1 MKKQFVFLAAAAI
14 ALIGCK
20 PRQSELSLD
29 SIRDTATITGH
40 VTYTIGQ
47 QSDST
52 GYTTELQIPAE
63 GKTVYLDI
71 PYASYSSGASGVK
84 TFSGVVDNA
93 GNYTLSIPVP
103 AVGVS
108 GASLRFEEFTAEQSL
123 FQRMENGEPVF
134 EKRMCKFTV
143 EGVPALPNPLKPEHV
158 YVKDLCYSRTVI
170 DMKDYAETA
179 ILTGSLLLPYETK
192 FRTGAYKAAAD
203 CQFEITIQ
211 DGEDFAKEGPSATE
225 FTYGT
230 TTNAKGEFTIELPI
244 KNLKKGFRVKNAVVT
259 PKTETT
265 FTHFVN
271 ETGKKEQLSGVYK
284 LRESLSLLSV
294 SEVVAGV
301 SCNIGAR
308 PLEFLPGYNNYI
320 TAAPQTP
327 ATWQR
332 NLAGWVFAESQFA
345 NFQASATIKGAV
357 ALAAE
362 KSFGVGEFVTTA
374 QTVTVRGTAS
384 PFDQGFV
391 VLTNADGS
399 FELTIPAAQDGQP
412 IGGTWTASLN
422 QPATIAFTHYAKAD
436 KQLVLSEGSYNQYQK
451 VRAVDAAWN
460 ELGKTYYRFA
470 PANTPDTWCAD
481 LAGWVVV
488 PDYEETA
495 TVKAKLQFP
504 VETGYCVGTYKG
516 ASVRAKLTMNYP
528 DGAVTFV
535 APVAADGT
543 FQVTVPVKTA
553 NSTMNADNISLLDL
567 DNKIEDF
574 KHYLA
579 SKVEVL
585 EGTYEVRERREAED
599 GVWNNKWTIYYTF
612 DPAYTSAATDYTTD
626 LLGWLL
632 KPEGWAEQ
640 VEWTST
646 IMMPVETGFWR
657 GAYEPLAGKKVQVSY
672 NVNGEWFKPVVKTS
686 ADGVVTCPIYLQ
698 YGLETPSI
706 SIRVFEDE
714 MVHYYNPKN
723 AEATTTLEGTYGI
736 RLRTPQ
742 TATWDAE
749 RTYYMQFNPSSSVEE
764 QNLLSWTNNI
774 AEWYV
779 IDNKKDNATIKLYA
793 QKAIESTTS
802 KNHEAAWAAADK
814 MKATIKIYDAF
825 GSLIAT
831 VDRQVSGQNINFTL
845 PMSEAIE
852 SGVTELKFTVK
863 LENETSDNTAFTHYE
878 DPASDTKKTLLG
890 NYKGVTNLVSESAT
904 ASVKTFE
911 VKQSA
916 KALFYEAG
924 SYSTPSGYNW
934 SAILNDEI

>member
-14 ALIGCK
+14 ALIACK
-20 PRQSELSLD
+20 PQQSELSLE

-40 VTYTIGQ
+40 LTYTIGQ

-52 GYTTELQIPAE
+52 GYITELQIPAE

-84 TFSGVVDNA
+84 TFSGVVDSA

-108 GASLRFEEFTAEQSL
+108 GAALRFGEFTAEQSL

-143 EGVPALPNPLKPEHV
+143 EVVPTLPDPLKPEHV
-158 YVKDLCYSRTVI
+158 YVKDLCYSRKVI
-170 DMKDYAETA
+170 DMKEYAETA
-179 ILTGSLLLPYETK
+179 TLTGALLLPYETN
-192 FRTGAYKAAAD
+192 FRTGAYKPAAD

-211 DGEDFAKEGPSATE
+211 DGEDFAEEGPSATE

-244 KNLKKGFRVKNAVVT
+244 KNLKKGFNVTNAVVT

-271 ETGKKEQLSGVYK
+271 ETGKTEQLSGVYK
-284 LRESLSLLSV
+284 LRESLSLLNV

-308 PLEFLPGYNNYI
+308 PLEFHPGYNNGI
-320 TAAPQTP
+320 TTPQTP
-327 ATWQR
+327 ATWER
-332 NLAGWVFAESQFA
+332 NLAGWVFAEEQFA
-345 NFQASATIKGAV
+345 SYKAAATIKGAV

-374 QTVTVRGTAS
+374 QTVTVRGTES
-384 PFDQGFV
+384 PFDQSFV

-399 FELTIPAAQDGQP
+399 FELTIPAAQDGQH

-422 QPATIAFTHYAKAD
+422 KPATIAFTHYAKAD
-436 KQLVLSEGSYNQYQK
+436 KQLVLSEGSYNQYKK

-553 NSTMNADNISLLDL
+553 NSTMNADNISLFD
-567 DNKIEDF
+567 DKTDEF

-585 EGTYEVRERREAED
+585 EGQYSLRNKIEAEN
-599 GVWNNKWTIYYTF
+599 GTWNNKWTIYYTF
-612 DPAYTSAATDYTTD
+612 APTSVATDYTNN
-626 LLGWLL
+626 LLGWVP

-640 VEWTST
+640 VPWTST
-646 IMMPVETGFWR
+646 IMMPVETGFWK

-672 NVNGEWFKPVVKTS
+672 TVDGTSFNPVVKTD
-686 ADGVVTCPIYLQ
+686 AEGVVTCPIYLK
-698 YGLETPSI
+698 YGLETPAI
-706 SIRVFEDE
+706 SIKVFEEE

-723 AEATTTLEGTYGI
+723 AEATTTLEGSYSI

-749 RTYYMQFNPSSSVEE
+749 RTYYMQFNPDASVETT
-764 QNLLSWTNNI
+764 LRSWTNNI

-793 QKAIESTTS
+793 QKAIETTAS
-802 KNHEAAWAAADK
+802 KNHDAGWAPADK
-814 MKATIKIYDAF
+814 MKATIYVYNALGD
-825 GSLIAT
+825 SIAT
-831 VDRQVSGQNINFTL
+831 VNRQVSGQNINFTL

-852 SGVTELKFTVK
+852 SGVTELKFTVE
-863 LENETSDNTAFTHYE
+863 LENETSNNTAFTHYA
-878 DPASDTKKTLLG
+878 DPASDTKTTLLG
-890 NYKGVTNLVSESAT
+890 NYKGKNNLVNESAT
-904 ASVKTFE
+904 ANGKTFE

-934 SAILNDEI
+934 SAILSEEI

>member
-14 ALIGCK
+14 ALIACK
-20 PRQSELSLD
+20 PQQSELSLD

-40 VTYTIGQ
+40 LTYTIGQ

-52 GYTTELQIPAE
+52 GYITELQIPAE

-84 TFSGVVDNA
+84 TFSGVVDSA
-93 GNYTLSIPVP
+93 GCYTLAIPVP

-108 GASLRFEEFTAEQSL
+108 GAALRFGEFTAEQSL
-123 FQRMENGEPVF
+123 FQRMQNGEPVF

-143 EGVPALPNPLKPEHV
+143 EVVPTLPDPLKPELM
-158 YVKDLCYSRTVI
+158 YVKDLCYSRTII
-170 DMKDYAETA
+170 DMKEYAETA
-179 ILTGSLLLPYETK
+179 TITGSLLLPYETN
-192 FRTGAYKAAAD
+192 FRTGAYKPAAD

-211 DGEDFAKEGPSATE
+211 DGEDYAEVGPSATE

-244 KNLKKGFRVKNAVVT
+244 KNLKKGFRVSNAVVT

-271 ETGKKEQLSGVYK
+271 ETGKTEQLSGVYK
-284 LRESLSLLSV
+284 LRENLSLLTV

-308 PLEFLPGYNNYI
+308 PLEFVPGYNNDI
-320 TAAPQTP
+320 TAPQTP

-345 NFQASATIKGAV
+345 NLQASATIKGAV

-374 QTVTVRGTAS
+374 QTVTLRGTES
-384 PFDQGFV
+384 PFDQDFV

-399 FELTIPAAQDGQP
+399 FELTIPAAQDGQH
-412 IGGTWTASLN
+412 IGGAWTATLN
-422 QPATIAFTHYAKAD
+422 QPANIAFTHYAKAD
-436 KQLVLSEGSYNQYQK
+436 KQLLLREGAYNQYQK
-451 VRAVDAAWN
+451 VRPVDAAWN

-470 PANTPDTWCAD
+470 PAPANTPDTWCDD
-481 LAGWVVV
+481 LAGWVVL

-504 VETGYCVGTYKG
+504 VETGYCVGAYKG
-516 ASVRAKLTMNYP
+516 ASVRAMLTMNYP
-528 DGAVTFV
+528 DGPLTFV

-543 FQVTVPVKTA
+543 FQVNIPVKTA
-553 NSTMNADNISLLDL
+553 NSTMNADNISLF
-567 DNKIEDF
+567 DNKTDEF

-585 EGTYEVRERREAED
+585 EGLYSLRNKIEAEN
-599 GVWNNKWTIYYTF
+599 GTWNNKWTIYYTF
-612 DPAYTSAATDYTTD
+612 APTSAATDYTTD
-626 LLGWLL
+626 LLGWVP
-632 KPEGWAEQ
+632 KPEGWATQ
-640 VEWTST
+640 VEWIST

-657 GAYEPLAGKKVQVSY
+657 GAYEPLAGKKVQVIYS
-672 NVNGEWFKPVVKTS
+672 VNGTTFEPIVKTD
-686 ADGVVTCPIYLQ
+686 AQGVVTCPIYLQ
-698 YGLETPSI
+698 YGLETPAI
-706 SIRVFEDE
+706 SIRVFEEE
-714 MVHYYNPKN
+714 MVHYYNPQN
-723 AEATTTLEGTYGI
+723 AEATTTLEGSYSM

-749 RTYYMQFNPSSSVEE
+749 RTYYMQFDPASSVDIS
-764 QNLLSWTNNI
+764 LLSWTNNI

-779 IDNKKDNATIKLYA
+779 LDNKKDNATIKLYA
-793 QKAIESTTS
+793 QKAIETTAS
-802 KNHEAAWAAADK
+802 KNHEAGWAPADK
-814 MKATIKIYDAF
+814 MKATIYVYNSY
-825 GSLIAT
+825 GSLITT
-831 VDRQVSGQNINFTL
+831 VNRQVSGQNIAFSL
-845 PMSEAIE
+845 PLSEAIE
-852 SGVTELKFTVK
+852 SGSTELLFTVE
-863 LENETSDNTAFTHYE
+863 LEDETSNNTAFTHYA
-878 DPASDTKKTLLG
+878 DPMSDTRTTLFG
-890 NYKGVTNLVSESAT
+890 NYRSANNLKKESAT
-904 ASVKTFE
+904 ASSKTFE
-911 VKQSA
+911 IRQSA

-924 SYSTPSGYNW
+924 SYSTPSGYDW
-934 SAILNDEI
+934 YAILSEEI

>member
-20 PRQSELSLD
+20 PQQSELSLD
-29 SIRDTATITGH
+29 SIRDTATISGH

-52 GYTTELQIPAE
+52 GYVTELQIPAS

-71 PYASYSSGASGVK
+71 PYASYSAGASGVK
-84 TFSGVVDNA
+84 TFSGVVDEQ
-93 GNYTLSIPVP
+93 GNYSLAIPVP

-108 GASLRFEEFTAEQSL
+108 GAALRFEEFTAEQSL

-134 EKRMCKFTV
+134 EERMCKFSV
-143 EGVPALPNPLKPEHV
+143 PVVPALPNPLKPEHV
-158 YVKDLCYSRTVI
+158 YVEDLCYSREVI
-170 DMKDYAETA
+170 DMKDYSQTA
-179 ILTGSLLLPYETK
+179 VLTGSLLLPYETK
-192 FRTGAYKAAAD
+192 YRTGAYKAAAD

-211 DGEDFAKEGPSATE
+211 DGEDFAELGASATE

-230 TTNAKGEFTIELPI
+230 TTNAKGEFRIELPI
-244 KNLKKGFRVKNAVVT
+244 KNLKKGFRVSNAVVT
-259 PKTETT
+259 PKAEAT
-265 FTHFVN
+265 FTHYVN
-271 ETGKKEQLSGVYK
+271 ESGNTEKLSGVYK
-284 LRESLSLLSV
+284 LRESLTLLNV
-294 SEVVAGV
+294 PEVVAGV
-301 SCNIGAR
+301 DCNIGSR
-308 PLEFLPGYNNYI
+308 PLEFIPGYNNAI
-320 TAAPQTP
+320 TSAQTP

-345 NFQASATIKGAV
+345 DYQATATIKGEV
-357 ALAAE
+357 ALAVE
-362 KSFGVGEFVTTA
+362 KSFGVGEFATSA
-374 QTVTVRGTAS
+374 QTVTITGTAS
-384 PFDQGFV
+384 PFDQEFV

-399 FELTIPAAQDGQP
+399 FELTIPAEQDGQQ
-412 IGGTWTASLN
+412 IGGTWTASLK

-436 KQLVLSEGSYNQYQK
+436 KQLVLKEGMYIPYEK

-470 PANTPDTWCAD
+470 PSNTPDTWCSD
-481 LAGWVVV
+481 LAGWVIV
-488 PDYEETA
+488 PDYEASA
-495 TVKAKLQFP
+495 TVKAKMQFAQ
-504 VETGYCVGTYKG
+504 ETGYCVGSYKG
-516 ASVRAKLTMNYP
+516 ASVRAKLVVNYP
-528 DGAVTFV
+528 SVGAITFV

-543 FQVTVPVKTA
+543 FQVNIPVKTA
-553 NSTMNADNISLLDL
+553 NSTMNADNISLF
-567 DNKIEDF
+567 DNKTEDF

-585 EGTYEVRERREAED
+585 EGTYVERERREAEN

-612 DPAYTSAATDYTTD
+612 APTSAATDYTTD
-626 LLGWLL
+626 LLGWLP

-672 NVNGEWFKPVVKTS
+672 NVNGEWFNPVVKTS

-749 RTYYMQFNPSSSVEE
+749 RTYYMQFTPASSVDKD
-764 QNLLSWTNNI
+764 LLSWTNNI

-779 IDNKKDNATIKLYA
+779 LDNKKDNAAIKLYA
-793 QKAIESTTS
+793 QKAIETTAS
-802 KNHEAAWAAADK
+802 KNHVAGWAAADK
-814 MKATIKIYDAF
+814 MKATITIYNAS
-825 GSLIAT
+825 GSWITT
-831 VDRQVSGQNINFTL
+831 VKRQVSGQNIAFSL
-845 PMSEAIE
+845 PLSEAIE
-852 SGVTELKFTVK
+852 SSTTELKFTVE
-863 LENETSDNTAFTHYE
+863 LEDETANNTTFTHYA
-878 DPASDTKKTLLG
+878 DPAADTKTTLLG
-890 NYKGVTNLVSESAT
+890 NYKSADNLNMESAT
-904 ASVKTFE
+904 ASGKTFE

-924 SYSTPSGYNW
+924 SYSTPSGYDW
-934 SAILNDEI
+934 SSILGEVI

>member
-52 GYTTELQIPAE
+52 GYVTELQIPAE

-244 KNLKKGFRVKNAVVT
+244 KNLKKGFRVSNAVVT

-284 LRESLSLLSV
+284 LRESLSLLNV

-308 PLEFLPGYNNYI
+308 PLEFLPGYNNDI

-374 QTVTVRGTAS
+374 QTVTVRGTES

-399 FELTIPAAQDGQP
+399 FELTIPAAQDGQH
-412 IGGTWTASLN
+412 IGGAWTASLN

-436 KQLVLSEGSYNQYQK
+436 KQLVLSEGSYNQYKK

-481 LAGWVVV
+481 LAGWVIV

-543 FQVTVPVKTA
+543 FQVNIPVKTA
-553 NSTMNADNISLLDL
+553 NSTMNADNISLF
-567 DNKIEDF
+567 DNKTDEF

-585 EGTYEVRERREAED
+585 EGQYSLRNKIEAEN
-599 GVWNNKWTIYYTF
+599 GTWNNKWTIYYTF
-612 DPAYTSAATDYTTD
+612 APTSVATDYTTD
-626 LLGWLL
+626 LLGWVP

-640 VEWTST
+640 VQWTST

-672 NVNGEWFKPVVKTS
+672 TVNGTSFKPVVKTD
-686 ADGVVTCPIYLQ
+686 AQGVVTCPIYLQ

-706 SIRVFEDE
+706 NIKVFEEE

-723 AEATTTLEGTYGI
+723 AEATTTLEGSYAI

-749 RTYYMQFNPSSSVEE
+749 RTYYMQFNPDASV
-764 QNLLSWTNNI
+764 QTTLLSWTNNI

-779 IDNKKDNATIKLYA
+779 LDNKKDNATIKLYA

-802 KNHEAAWAAADK
+802 KSHEAAWTTADK
-814 MKATIKIYDAF
+814 MKATINIYNAF
-825 GSLIAT
+825 GSFIAT

-863 LENETSDNTAFTHYE
+863 LENETSNNTAFTHYA
-878 DPASDTKKTLLG
+878 DPASDTKTTLLG
-890 NYKGVTNLVSESAT
+890 NYRSANNLKKESAT
-904 ASVKTFE
+904 ANGKTFE

-934 SAILNDEI
+934 SAILSDEI